1 MRRALACNIRGRVL
15 VAWVLAALAGVLAL
29 PPAALAAPTVTELAS
44 GLGAAIGIA
53 HDPVTNSLYFV
64 EYSSGTLKRMELT
77 PGCETTTPPTC
88 PVSVVASGFS
98 HPEDVALDVATHTGY
113 VTTRDDVGTTGA
125 LWRVDLTTGTKS
137 LVTFN
142 LGAPQQIALDDAL
155 NTAYVVGYDVG
166 RLWRIDLTT
175 GVKVPVISGL
185 NHPVGVAMKADRTL
199 AYVTE
204 QGTSSVAELDVAT
217 GTRVRDVATGLTAP
231 FFLAWSD
238 PAEIS
243 LYVVERDPANTV
255 ARIDLVTATTASV
268 VTGLPWRPSAIAVSQ
283 ANGAVYVTTDSKLE
297 LVQLAELP
305 MGEPVFL
312 GVGHVPSTSITD
324 GYATTDPGYFFRVT
338 HSPFGGTLNILG
350 NLSNFKS
357 LGATYYRVLVTP
369 PGGTP
374 TPLNLSWNAYRWNP
388 STNKFELTP
397 VAPESGTDGYYEIP
411 PEYPTAPYRW
421 YPSFLMMRWPSST
434 NGLYVFTVEIYEK
447 TGATF
452 TSLTHLLPAGKNSLN
467 LLIDNTPIDVDV
479 VAVRQLPAGTTVG
492 ACAIVSTGANSYDF
506 RVRAYDPEHHLLSY
520 RLTALWGHN
529 QSALIASDS
538 YASNVDAEGPYLWS
552 GVINALVPS
561 GGWSASCNCAH
572 TFYLHAWKRTINGYN
587 YIIRGNAHQSVTIN
601 NTGSTCA
608 P

>member
-1 MRRALACNIRGRVL
+1 MKRCEPHSTGGRSL
-15 VAWVLAALAGVLAL
+15 VVWMLAALVG
-29 PPAALAAPTVTELAS
+29 LAAAPSAAVATPTVTELAT
-44 GLGAAIGIA
+44 GLGAAVGIA
-53 HDPVTNSLYFV
+53 HDPINNSLYFV
-64 EYSSGTLKRMELT
+64 EYTSGTLKRMVLT
-77 PGCETTTPPTC
+77 PGCETASPPTC
-88 PVSVVASGFS
+88 AVTVVASGFT
-98 HPEDVALDVATHTGY
+98 HPEDVAVDASTNTGY

-125 LWRVDLTTGTKS
+125 LWRVNLTSGAKS

-185 NHPVGVAMKADRTL
+185 GHPVGVAVKADRTF

-204 QGTSSVAELDVAT
+204 QSTSSVAEIQLAT

-231 FFLAWSD
+231 FFLSWSD
-238 PAEIS
+238 PSEIS
-243 LYVVERDPANTV
+243 LYVIERDPANTV
-255 ARIDLVTATTASV
+255 ARIDLVTATTAPV
-268 VTGLPWRPSAIAVSQ
+268 ITGLPWRPSAIAVSH
-283 ANGAVYVTTDSKLE
+283 ANGAVYVTTDSKLV

-324 GYATTDPGYFFRVT
+324 GYATTDPGYFFKVT

-350 NLSNFKS
+350 NLSHFKS
-357 LGATYYRVLVTP
+357 LGATHYRVLVTP

-374 TPLNLSWNAYRWNP
+374 TPLSLSWNAYRWNP
-388 STNKFELTP
+388 STSKFELTP
-397 VAPESGTDGYYEIP
+397 VAPETGTDGYYEIP
-411 PEYPTAPYRW
+411 SEYPAAPYRW

-434 NGLYVFTVEIYEK
+434 NGLFAFTVEIYEK
-447 TGATF
+447 TGTTF
-452 TSLTHLLPAGKNSLN
+452 TTLTHLLPAGKNSLG
-467 LLIDNTPIDVDV
+467 LLVDNTPLDVDV
-479 VAVRQLPAGTTVG
+479 LAVRQLPAGSTIA
-492 ACAIVSTGANSYDF
+492 ACQIVSSGLNSYDF
-506 RVRAYDPEHHLLSY
+506 RIKAYDPDHHLLSY

-529 QSALIASDS
+529 QSALIASNS

-552 GVINALVPS
+552 GVINALVPP
-561 GGWSASCNCAH
+561 GGWSAACNCAH
-572 TFYLHAWKRTINGYN
+572 TFYLRAWKRTINGYN
-587 YIIRGNAHQSVTIN
+587 YIIHKDAHQSVTIN
-601 NTGSTCA
+601 NTGSMCA